1 MPFVLVAED
10 SQLMQLYYRQV
21 LQGMPGC
28 QFAVVRNG
36 QEALTFIS
44 KKGVPDLVVLDI
56 NMPVMDGLE
65 FLERFR
71 GDLPRTPA
79 PVVVISTEGREDDVK
94 RALDLGAAAYLT
106 KPFKAE
112 DLQQV
117 VRKLVPSPVRAGA
130 PT

>member
-21 LQGMPGC
+21 LQAMPGC

-44 KKGVPDLVVLDI
+44 KKGTPDLVVLDI

-65 FLERFR
+65 FLEKFR
-71 GDLPRTPA
+71 ADHPHNP
-79 PVVVISTEGREDDVK
+79 PVVVVSTEGREDDVK

-117 VRKLVPSPVRAGA
+117 VRKLVPSPVRAGV

>member
-1 MPFVLVAED
+1 
-10 SQLMQLYYRQV
+10 
-21 LQGMPGC
+21 
-28 QFAVVRNG
+28 
-36 QEALTFIS
+36 
-44 KKGVPDLVVLDI
+44 
-56 NMPVMDGLE
+56 MPVMDGLE
-65 FLERFR
+65 FLEKFR
-71 GDLPRTPA
+71 GDHPRTPA

-117 VRKLVPSPVRAGA
+117 VRKLAPSAARAGA